1 MSVLEVKDLT
11 VSYGQKEIIKKL
23 SFTVESGETLAVL
36 GPNGVGK
43 TTLVR
48 ALTGILPFQG
58 EVSYFGR
65 DLKKY
70 TRKELARKVAVVNQR
85 QEMTVGFKV
94 REAVALGRLP
104 HIRGRESQR
113 DYEVVE
119 EVLKLTHLEELA
131 LKTLDTISGGE
142 LARVA
147 LARALAQ
154 EPELLILDEPTAHLD
169 MGHIALLTQ
178 LFLKIKQKKKL
189 SCLLIIHDISLAALL
204 SDHLMLFGED
214 DKIFIGQAKEVLT
227 EEILEDIYGVENLVT
242 VNPLDGQKTVFW
254 NLGGR

>member
-178 LFLKIKQKKKL
+178 LF
-189 SCLLIIHDISLAALL
+189 
-204 SDHLMLFGED
+204 GED

>member
-154 EPELLILDEPTAHLD
+154 EPELLILDSS
-169 MGHIALLTQ
+169 
-178 LFLKIKQKKKL
+178 F
-189 SCLLIIHDISLAALL
+189 
-204 SDHLMLFGED
+204 
-214 DKIFIGQAKEVLT
+214 
-227 EEILEDIYGVENLVT
+227 
-242 VNPLDGQKTVFW
+242 
-254 NLGGR
+254 